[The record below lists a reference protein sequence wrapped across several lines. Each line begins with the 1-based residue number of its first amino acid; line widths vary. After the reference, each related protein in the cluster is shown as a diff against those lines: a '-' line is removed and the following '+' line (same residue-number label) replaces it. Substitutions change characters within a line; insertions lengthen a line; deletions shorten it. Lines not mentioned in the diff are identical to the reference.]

1 MGLVS
6 MRTRT
11 SGIVD
16 ELLKVRMGG
25 TGALYAAEQM
35 INHDY
40 NIDSADDKRRE
51 NYIKLI
57 EKSIKELKNFAKNFN
72 NKDFTNFVIKLER
85 ELEKDLEEQ
94 LYYEDLSD
102 NIRLRMKSHII
113 LSRER
118 LAEESNE
125 VDNGVIDKVFRGLKW
140 KSYKK

>member
-51 NYIKLI
+51 NYIQLI
-57 EKSIKELKNFAKNFN
+57 ENSIKELKNFTKKFN
-72 NKDFTNFVIKLER
+72 NKDFTNFVIKLEK

-102 NIRLRMKSHII
+102 NIRHRMKSHII

-118 LAEESNE
+118 LAQESNE
-125 VDNGVIDKVFRGLKW
+125 VDSGVIDKVFRGLK
-140 KSYKK
+140 

>member
-1 MGLVS
+1 MGLVN

-51 NYIKLI
+51 NYIQLI

-125 VDNGVIDKVFRGLKW
+125 VDNGVIDKVFRGLK
-140 KSYKK
+140 